1 MLERG
6 NVMSEG
12 NVSLEYGDMR
22 HLHHHF
28 KVSNLAESNAHLGP
42 V

>member
-6 NVMSEG
+6 NVMREG
-12 NVSLEYGDMR
+12 NVSFEYGDMR

-28 KVSNLAESNAHLGP
+28 KVSNLAESNADLGP